1 MVMDHRSSSEYSCP
15 LTLQLIS
22 SRSPSEVLA
31 LFSYEARD
39 PYAVRITF
47 GSPHVDFEDA
57 VTWLIGRE
65 LLRAGLDQL
74 TGDGDVRVGPTAASS
89 EVLFLHLRAP
99 SGEAMMELSRTA
111 LAAFIRDTE
120 TLVPFGAEGAA
131 IDLDE
136 ELAVI
141 LSKGDADPFSP

>member
-1 MVMDHRSSSEYSCP
+1 MEHRSPYGYSCP

-22 SRSPSEVLA
+22 SRSSSEVSA
-31 LFSYEARD
+31 LFSYDARD

-47 GSPHVDFEDA
+47 GSPSVDFEDA

-74 TGDGDVRVGPTAASS
+74 TGDGDVLVGPTGARS

-99 SGEAMMELSRTA
+99 SGEALMELSRTA
-111 LAAFIRDTE
+111 LAAFIRCTE

-141 LSKGDADPFSP
+141 LSTGGADPSSP